1 MLAMTQEMQAPAMTE
16 DFRSATDRRKSACC
30 LAAALILFIAG
41 NASAAPKLVIV
52 GDSLGEG
59 VQAADAAWQTQ
70 IYAYG
75 AWVAKQLGAELVI
88 PYIQSSPLGV
98 VGDTTYRRRLFPS
111 DVGTNVSVSGANV
124 DDALT
129 DKTDAATPSEID
141 DENALV
147 MYPRRDLTQIDFV
160 EQYGPDLVLCWIGA
174 NDALGAVTAYDA
186 LDASQLTEVDTFTK
200 HYTDLAQRLA
210 NGNRKVVFATIPDVT
225 DIGFLVD
232 RPTAEQFLGFP
243 VSLAD
248 GEYTT
253 VVALLLIALEGDAD
267 LLTDP
272 DFYLDKTEIEAIQ
285 DRISA
290 FNAVIQQNAAELNMP
305 LVDLK
310 QWFEDVIDTPP
321 SFFGV
326 ALRPGL
332 LGGVF
337 SLDQVHPSNISHA
350 LIANE
355 FIEAINSHWQM
366 DVPLLSRKLLG
377 LIFLTDPSIDKDGDG
392 RARGRPGVGLLE
404 SLSLIVGLTGDRN
417 DFVRD

>member
-1 MLAMTQEMQAPAMTE
+1 MTQQTQALAMTE
-16 DFRSATDRRKSACC
+16 DFRSAPDRRKTPWQVT
-30 LAAALILFIAG
+30 LALIFLIASS
-41 NASAAPKLVIV
+41 ASAAPKLVII

-70 IYAYG
+70 IYTYG
-75 AWVAKQLGAELVI
+75 AWVAKQLSAELVI

-111 DVGTNVSVSGANV
+111 DIGTNVSVSGANV
-124 DDALT
+124 DDALN

-147 MYPRRDLTQIDFV
+147 MYPRRDQTQIDFV

-186 LDASQLTEVDTFTK
+186 LNASQLTDVDTFAE
-200 HYTDLAQRLA
+200 HYTALAQRLA
-210 NGNRKVVFATIPDVT
+210 NGDRKVVFANIPDVT

-232 RPTAEQFLGFP
+232 RATAERFLGFP
-243 VSLAD
+243 VNLAE

-253 VVALLLIALEGDAD
+253 VVALLLMALAGDAE
-267 LLTDP
+267 LLSDP
-272 DFYLDKTEIEAIQ
+272 DFYLDKTEIQRIR
-285 DRISA
+285 DRISG
-290 FNAVIQQNAAELNMP
+290 FNAVIEQNAADLNMP

-310 QWFEDVIDTPP
+310 QWFEGVIDTPP
-321 SFFGV
+321 SFFGL

-366 DVPLLSRKLLG
+366 AVPPISRKLLG